1 MEVIL
6 QNTEKVDHQ
15 SHLGLVAQSCVT
27 LCNPMDCSPPGSLAH
42 RIFQA
47 RTWSGVPFTLS
58 GDFSNSGIKPGSPAL
73 QADSLAFEP
82 PRKPQSML
90 LIWDRGWHSMVYRP
104 NLTNLK
110 HLLHGPPQKK
120 IIIPLSRLKRKYK
133 EFGKNVL
140 ELKKIQYL
148 EKYQRK

>member
-110 HLLHGPPQKK
+110 HLLHGSLQ
-120 IIIPLSRLKRKYK
+120 IKYCWS
-133 EFGKNVL
+133 
-140 ELKKIQYL
+140 
-148 EKYQRK
+148 